1 MNREERSFGE
11 FRNALV
17 LLLLINFVLAGLKLY
32 LGYEIHSSALR
43 SDGWNNAADFVY
55 SLLMAAGVW
64 ISSQPPDDTH
74 PEGHARFESLVGL
87 VVSLVIFG
95 TGLYV
100 VRDAYYAFVRPV
112 DITLN
117 SWALGLVLASIIV
130 KGITGWFLL
139 REGRRLDSSA
149 LSAIGWDQSGDVL
162 ADAAVVAAMGTAVLE
177 LHWIDPLVAG
187 LIGFT
192 IIYIG
197 LEPFLQNLRGLTGGA
212 PSRNLRQEVEDRV
225 RQHEELIGMTSLRAH
240 HVGPSLHVSITVK
253 APADMTL
260 GNLHD
265 LEEELRDELL
275 EIPKVSRVFIH
286 IEPPEADSP
295 N

>member
-1 MNREERSFGE
+1 MNREERTFGQ

-55 SLLMAAGVW
+55 SLLLAGGVW
-64 ISSQPPDDTH
+64 ISSQPPDETH

-87 VVSLVIFG
+87 VVSLIIFG
-95 TGLYV
+95 TGLFV
-100 VRDAYYAFVRPV
+100 LRDAYFAFVTPV
-112 DITLN
+112 DVTLN
-117 SWALGLVLASIIV
+117 GWALGLVLASIVV
-130 KGITGWFLL
+130 KGATGWFLL
-139 REGRRLDSSA
+139 QEGRRLDSSA

-162 ADAAVVAAMGTAVLE
+162 ADAAVVAAMIAAVIE
-177 LHWIDPLVAG
+177 FHWIDPLVAG

-192 IIYIG
+192 ILYIG

-212 PSRNLRQEVEDRV
+212 PSRDLRQDIDDRV
-225 RQHEELIGMTSLRAH
+225 HRYEELTDMTSLRAH
-240 HVGPSLHVSITVK
+240 HVGPHLHVSITVK
-253 APADMTL
+253 APGDMTL
-260 GNLHD
+260 SNLHT
-265 LEEELRDELL
+265 LEEELRNDLL
-275 EIPKVSRVFIH
+275 ELPKVSRVFIH